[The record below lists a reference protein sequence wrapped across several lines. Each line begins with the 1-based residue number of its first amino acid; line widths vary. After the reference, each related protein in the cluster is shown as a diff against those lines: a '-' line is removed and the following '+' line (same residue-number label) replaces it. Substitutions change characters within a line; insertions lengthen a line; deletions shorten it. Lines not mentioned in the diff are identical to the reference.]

1 VITLRPSE
9 ARGRFDHGWL
19 RTAHT
24 FSFGDY
30 DDPAHRSFRALRVLN
45 DDIVAPGA
53 GFPTHPHRDMEI
65 LTYILSGAL
74 RHQDSA
80 GGGTVIRPGEV
91 QRMSAG
97 RGIRHSEFNASS
109 SDPVHLLQVW
119 IIPDRAGHEPS
130 YEQRAFPVHH
140 ERNRLFLVASPDGAA
155 GSTTIHQDARVFAGI
170 VEPGASVRLPLGAG
184 RHAWVHVARGRARL
198 NGSHALAAGDG
209 AALSG
214 EGEVRLDADETTEAL
229 VFDLP

>member
-1 VITLRPSE
+1 MITARPAD

-24 FSFGDY
+24 FSFGEY

-45 DDIVAPGA
+45 DDVVAPGA

-74 RHQDSA
+74 RHQDSS
-80 GGGTVIRPGEV
+80 GGGGVIRPGEV

-109 SDPVHLLQVW
+109 TEPVHLLQVW
-119 IIPDRAGHEPS
+119 ITPDRPGHEPS
-130 YEQRAFPVHH
+130 YEQRAFPIHREH
-140 ERNRLFLVASPDGAA
+140 NRLFLVASPDGAD
-155 GSTTIHQDARVFAGI
+155 GSTTIHQDARVYAGI
-170 VEPGASVRLPLGAG
+170 VEPGASVRLPVAAG

-198 NGSHALAAGDG
+198 NGSHSLVGGDG
-209 AALSG
+209 AALTAES
-214 EGEVRLDADETTEAL
+214 EVRLDADETAEVL